1 MQKVSDPDHL
11 AARLGEVRR
20 ESFGDGDGGIAAL
33 ARALG
38 IPARTWENYERGVT
52 IPGRILLHFIEH
64 TGADPHWLLTGEG
77 PWHLGRPAAE
87 GRTASR

>member
-1 MQKVSDPDHL
+1 
-11 AARLGEVRR
+11 
-20 ESFGDGDGGIAAL
+20 
-33 ARALG
+33 
-38 IPARTWENYERGVT
+38 VT